1 MLHYKAGDVH
11 ENPQNLQIKDQAKL
25 NFLCMF
31 KNFSLEIF
39 MAQFVIY

>member
-31 KNFSLEIF
+31 KQFSLEIF
-39 MAQFVIY
+39 MAEFVIY